1 MSDGVTIDA
10 GALSALVAG
19 IFAAV
24 GVPDEAAGYV
34 AGLLVEADEEGIPSH
49 GVMLVPMYVDRIKH
63 GSISLETEG
72 AVVSDR
78 GSAVVLDAGNVL
90 GQLTARQATAIALA
104 KAKEFGLGAVA
115 VRNGFHFGATGR
127 YALDLA
133 AQGCA
138 AFVMCNTRPL
148 LPAPGGAEAMV
159 GNNPIAIAIPTAG
172 DGPPALVDMATSA
185 SAMGKIRMA
194 DSAGKSIPAGWA
206 TDADGRPTT
215 DPGAAIKGMLLPAGG
230 AKGFGLAFMIDLL
243 CGGLADGGI
252 GASVT
257 PLYGDPSVPYNCAH
271 LFVAIDVGHFRDPVE
286 AATAARNAVERV
298 RASKPAPGV
307 DRVMSPGEPAWQA
320 KRQNFGR
327 CTLNAAVWAEL
338 SSLSVELG
346 VSAPEP
352 VEATN

>member
-1 MSDGVTIDA
+1 
-10 GALSALVAG
+10 
-19 IFAAV
+19 
-24 GVPDEAAGYV
+24 
-34 AGLLVEADEEGIPSH
+34 
-49 GVMLVPMYVDRIKH
+49 
-63 GSISLETEG
+63 
-72 AVVSDR
+72 
-78 GSAVVLDAGNVL
+78 
-90 GQLTARQATAIALA
+90 
-104 KAKEFGLGAVA
+104 
-115 VRNGFHFGATGR
+115 
-127 YALDLA
+127 
-133 AQGCA
+133 
-138 AFVMCNTRPL
+138 
-148 LPAPGGAEAMV
+148 MV

-252 GASVT
+252 GASVA

-271 LFVAIDVGHFRDPVE
+271 LFVAIDVDHFRDPVE

-307 DRVMSPGEPAWQA
+307 DRVMSPGEPAWRA
-320 KRQNFGR
+320 KRQNAGR

-338 SSLSVELG
+338 SSLSIELG
-346 VSAPEP
+346 VTAPEP